1 MSTSLLQHALRRK
14 FTVSLCVLNQWA
26 LDFAG
31 NTERILRSI
40 ERSKEAGARYR
51 LGPELE
57 LSGYGCEDH
66 FHELDTFT
74 HSWECLAKILEETKL
89 NPKLT
94 DIICDIGMPVL
105 LSGVAYNCR
114 VVLLNGRLLLIRP
127 KLVLADGGLH
137 RETRWFTAW
146 PHSMRVIEYNLPSVV
161 CQVAADTQKTAC
173 FGDALLH
180 FVGDVGTD
188 DIIVGL
194 ETCEELWI
202 GTPPHLQMY
211 ASGADVV
218 LNASASHHELR
229 KCDRRINLVQMASRS
244 NGGGLYAYT
253 NLRGC
258 DSERVCYDGGAMAA
272 VNGKLVHLSK
282 QFGFEEVEIST
293 VTVDVGALR
302 ASRIG
307 NKSFG
312 RTSAAA
318 VALNCGDTSKTGYP
332 MVKVNFSACY
342 EMDWFNHECSTYSST
357 PHTALLKPEEE
368 IALGPSLWLWDMLR
382 RSKSAGFFL
391 CLSGGLDSASVA
403 CLVFSLCNQL
413 HLAVANN
420 NEHVLH
426 SCSTIFNQPA
436 CEIRKFTVRDFC
448 SRLLYTCYMP
458 SEHSSADTRSRSA
471 RLAEAIGSQHLVG
484 NISPVVSSLLTTA
497 VNSLQLREPPRFTVD
512 GGSRSESVALQ
523 NVQARSRLV
532 FAYLLAQ
539 LLPSQRKLSGGLLV
553 LSSANLDE
561 SLCGYLTKY
570 DCSSADLNP
579 IGSISKADLRR
590 FIRYCAESLSPCL
603 GEYYGVLLRNTLK
616 EIYSAPPTA
625 ELMPLLPDGNIQQ
638 TDEEDMGLTYN
649 MLSLFG
655 RLRKI
660 ESCGPYSMLRTLLD
674 GAWMEIRAD
683 IPKPCL
689 DSENHPNVALAQ
701 FLADK
706 VKLFFHNYAVNR
718 HKATI
723 LPPSYHTEN
732 YSADDNR

>member
-1 MSTSLLQHALRRK
+1 MSTSQSQLALRNK

-31 NTERILRSI
+31 NTQRILRSI
-40 ERSKEAGARYR
+40 ELSKQAGARYR

-173 FGDALLH
+173 FGDALLR

-282 QFGFEEVEIST
+282 QFGFDEVEVST
-293 VTVDVGALR
+293 VTVDVSALH

-318 VALNCGDTSKTGYP
+318 VALNYGDTSTTGYP
-332 MVKVNFSACY
+332 MIEVNFSACY
-342 EMDWFNHECSTYSST
+342 KVNWFNHECSTYLST

-403 CLVFSLCNQL
+403 CLVFSLCNQVSL
-413 HLAVANN
+413 Y
-420 NEHVLH
+420 VLFH
-426 SCSTIFNQPA
+426 S
-436 CEIRKFTVRDFC
+436 V
-448 SRLLYTCYMP
+448 
-458 SEHSSADTRSRSA
+458 
-471 RLAEAIGSQHLVG
+471 
-484 NISPVVSSLLTTA
+484 
-497 VNSLQLREPPRFTVD
+497 
-512 GGSRSESVALQ
+512 
-523 NVQARSRLV
+523 
-532 FAYLLAQ
+532 
-539 LLPSQRKLSGGLLV
+539 
-553 LSSANLDE
+553 
-561 SLCGYLTKY
+561 
-570 DCSSADLNP
+570 
-579 IGSISKADLRR
+579 
-590 FIRYCAESLSPCL
+590 
-603 GEYYGVLLRNTLK
+603 
-616 EIYSAPPTA
+616 
-625 ELMPLLPDGNIQQ
+625 
-638 TDEEDMGLTYN
+638 
-649 MLSLFG
+649 
-655 RLRKI
+655 
-660 ESCGPYSMLRTLLD
+660 
-674 GAWMEIRAD
+674 
-683 IPKPCL
+683 
-689 DSENHPNVALAQ
+689 
-701 FLADK
+701 
-706 VKLFFHNYAVNR
+706 
-718 HKATI
+718 
-723 LPPSYHTEN
+723 
-732 YSADDNR
+732 

>member
-1 MSTSLLQHALRRK
+1 MSTGQSQLALRNK

-26 LDFAG
+26 LDFSG
-31 NTERILRSI
+31 NTQRILRSI
-40 ERSKEAGARYR
+40 ELSKQAGARYR

-89 NPKLT
+89 NPKMT

-105 LSGVAYNCR
+105 LSGVAYSCR

-161 CQVAADTQKTAC
+161 CQVAAATQKTVC

-180 FVGDVGTD
+180 FVGDVGAD

-211 ASGADVV
+211 ASGADVI

-229 KCDRRINLVQMASRS
+229 KCDRRISLVQMASRS

-253 NLRGC
+253 NLQGC

-272 VNGKLVHLSK
+272 VGGKLVHLSR
-282 QFGFEEVEIST
+282 QFGFDEVEIST
-293 VTVDVGALR
+293 VTIDVSALR

-318 VALNCGDTSKTGYP
+318 VALNCGDNSKTGYP
-332 MVKVNFSACY
+332 VVEVNFSACY
-342 EMDWFNHECSTYSST
+342 EVNWCNRECPTYLST
-357 PHTALLKPEEE
+357 PHTALLTPEEE

-420 NEHVLH
+420 NEHVLY

-436 CEIRKFTVRDFC
+436 CEIRKYTVRDFC

-471 RLAEAIGSQHLVG
+471 CLAEAIGSQHLVVRTYFV
-484 NISPVVSSLLTTA
+484 NFSVNFFTSVV
-497 VNSLQLREPPRFTVD
+497 Q
-512 GGSRSESVALQ
+512 
-523 NVQARSRLV
+523 
-532 FAYLLAQ
+532 
-539 LLPSQRKLSGGLLV
+539 
-553 LSSANLDE
+553 
-561 SLCGYLTKY
+561 
-570 DCSSADLNP
+570 
-579 IGSISKADLRR
+579 
-590 FIRYCAESLSPCL
+590 
-603 GEYYGVLLRNTLK
+603 
-616 EIYSAPPTA
+616 
-625 ELMPLLPDGNIQQ
+625 
-638 TDEEDMGLTYN
+638 
-649 MLSLFG
+649 
-655 RLRKI
+655 
-660 ESCGPYSMLRTLLD
+660 
-674 GAWMEIRAD
+674 
-683 IPKPCL
+683 
-689 DSENHPNVALAQ
+689 
-701 FLADK
+701 
-706 VKLFFHNYAVNR
+706 
-718 HKATI
+718 
-723 LPPSYHTEN
+723 
-732 YSADDNR
+732 